1 MSRVCSVSVSED
13 EVVGRTLLHLTA
25 TDADHTYDNTKL
37 EYNIISTSI
46 SSTDTDTGTG
56 TGTDTGTG
64 TGTGTDTDTGT
75 GTGSTGE
82 GRRCFKMTESTG
94 ELILVSALDRER
106 IDRYELT
113 VTASDR
119 GQPSLT
125 TTTTVSEPV

>member
-1 MSRVCSVSVSED
+1 MCSVSVSED

-46 SSTDTDTGTG
+46 SSTDTDTG
-56 TGTDTGTG
+56 
-64 TGTGTDTDTGT
+64 TGT